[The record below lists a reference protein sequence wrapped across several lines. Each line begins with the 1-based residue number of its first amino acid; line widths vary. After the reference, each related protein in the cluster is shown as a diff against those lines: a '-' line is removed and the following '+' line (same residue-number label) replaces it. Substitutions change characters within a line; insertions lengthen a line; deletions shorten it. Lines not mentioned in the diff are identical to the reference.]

1 MLNKLSIQEFERIA
15 DETAEETIKDIYRA
29 CDWALDGYKIKKDFN
44 EIHSTLMKAVTK
56 RVAIQMGV
64 TKENTK

>member
-44 EIHSTLMKAVTK
+44 DIHGTLMKAVTK
-56 RVAIQMGV
+56 RVAIKMGV
-64 TKENTK
+64 VKENTK